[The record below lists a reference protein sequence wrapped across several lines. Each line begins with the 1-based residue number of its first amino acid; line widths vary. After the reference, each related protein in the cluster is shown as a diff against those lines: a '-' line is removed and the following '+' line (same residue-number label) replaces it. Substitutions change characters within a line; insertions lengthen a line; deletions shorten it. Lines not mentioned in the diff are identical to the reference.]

1 METTTIFLVED
12 DSRLS
17 SLMYEY
23 LEAQGFHVLT
33 EQRGDVAGKRILD
46 EKPDLVI
53 LDLML
58 PGKDGLSVCQEI
70 RPHFPGPL
78 LILTAREDDMDQVAG
93 LEMGADDYVKKP
105 VIPRVLL
112 ARIRALLRRSVLT
125 DQPGTPEELFLG
137 VLRVNKSARSVHL
150 DSREVVLSTMDFD
163 LLWTL
168 ASQAGVIV
176 DRDKLYRQ
184 LRGIEYDGLDRS
196 MDLAVSR
203 LRRKLGDDARSPR
216 KIKTVW
222 GQGYL
227 LVPEAWKNDPAS

>member
-1 METTTIFLVED
+1 MDKTTIFLVED
-12 DSRLS
+12 DTRLS
-17 SLMYEY
+17 ALIQEY
-23 LEAQGFHVLT
+23 LTAQGFRVLP
-33 EQRGDVAGKRILD
+33 EYRGDLAGRRILD
-46 EKPDLVI
+46 ENPDLVI

-58 PGKDGLSVCQEI
+58 PGKDGLTVCQEI

-112 ARIRALLRRSVLT
+112 ARIRALLRRATPSE
-125 DQPGTPEELFLG
+125 QSESPEEVRLG
-137 VLRVNKSARSVHL
+137 ALRINRRARTVQL
-150 DSREVVLSTMDFD
+150 DGREIELGTMDFD

-168 ASQAGVIV
+168 SAQAGTIV
-176 DRDKLYRQ
+176 DRNTLYRQ
-184 LRGIEYDGLDRS
+184 LRGIEYDGLDRA

-203 LRRKLGDDARSPR
+203 LRCKLDDDARSPR

-227 LVPEAWKNDPAS
+227 LVPEAWISRSAQ